1 MDTKNIENE
10 SSKAETNRDNQYAI
24 SMLDSIGYDTRNVS
38 INDNKFKLLIEAYQ
52 RHYRQ
57 SNITGEIDRETIILI
72 KKHYKDM
79 LT

>member
-1 MDTKNIENE
+1 MRFNDYRDLILGARYVVNVASFIEQKNHE
-10 SSKAETNRDNQYAI
+10 
-24 SMLDSIGYDTRNVS
+24 
-38 INDNKFKLLIEAYQ
+38 LLIEAYQ

-72 KKHYKDM
+72 KQHYKDM

>member
-1 MDTKNIENE
+1 
-10 SSKAETNRDNQYAI
+10 
-24 SMLDSIGYDTRNVS
+24 MLSSIGYDTRNVNV
-38 INDNKFKLLIEAYQ
+38 NDNKFKLLIDAYQ

-57 SNITGEIDRETIILI
+57 SDITGEIDRETIILI